1 MTTKIHLLCDALGCP
16 LRFLLT
22 GGEVHDVT
30 QAEALLEDQ
39 SGRYVI
45 ADKGYDSSALVEQI
59 NGKDMVAVIP
69 PRSNRKTPR
78 AYDKH
83 LYKERN
89 VIERTF
95 NKLKNLRRIATRFE
109 RTKINFMAL
118 LHVASIML
126 WLR

>member
-1 MTTKIHLLCDALGCP
+1 
-16 LRFLLT
+16 LLT